1 MIVKTKKRAL
11 KTKKNM
17 KGGWSISK
25 IFRGKSSSKYYGVKA
40 LSREDKARLYSQIQ
54 LKKKSNP
61 NINSKKEYK
70 KMKIEEYI
78 RLKTQK
84 NENKNSKKSK
94 SASVKA
100 ENAIHSTSKYGR
112 IGETLI
118 GATKLVFI
126 R

>member
-1 MIVKTKKRAL
+1 MVVKTKKRAL

-40 LSREDKARLYSQIQ
+40 LSREDKARLYSQIAY
-54 LKKKSNP
+54 KKKSNP

-78 RLKTQK
+78 KLKEQM
-84 NENKNSKKSK
+84 NANKNNKKTK
-94 SASVKA
+94 SALVKA
-100 ENAIHSTSKYGR
+100 ENAVRSTSKYGKM
-112 IGETLI
+112 GEIVI
-118 GATKLVFI
+118 GATKLFV

>member
-1 MIVKTKKRAL
+1 MVVKTKKRAL

-25 IFRGKSSSKYYGVKA
+25 IFRRKSSSKYYGVNA
-40 LSREDKARLYSQIQ
+40 LSREEKARLYSQIES
-54 LKKKSNP
+54 KKKSNP

-70 KMKIEEYI
+70 KMKIEAYI
-78 RLKTQK
+78 RLKKQM
-84 NENKNSKKSK
+84 NENKNNKKSK
-94 SASVKA
+94 SASVKV

-112 IGETLI
+112 MGDMLI
-118 GATKLVFI
+118 GATKLVV